1 MTYFKKILTDYKGIA
16 SPSAR
21 NDINPDFAI
30 AKSARLVPAFRFTFV
45 NLQGRADRLNPR
57 GFNLARRG
65 NPKQISNQTVS

>member
-1 MTYFKKILTDYKGIA
+1 M
-16 SPSAR
+16 
-21 NDINPDFAI
+21 NPDFAI

-65 NPKQISNQTVS
+65 NPKQISNANFGMNLNILGLKYHIYI

>member
-1 MTYFKKILTDYKGIA
+1 MN
-16 SPSAR
+16 AR
-21 NDINPDFAI
+21 PDFAI

-65 NPKQISNQTVS
+65 NPKQISNANFGGKLYGHKRPSENRC